1 MSIPTALKYA
11 IGAAAVAILGY
22 GAYRGY
28 KSAKAKISVE
38 ERNKRALQVAKHTEY
53 LRTLAKASNDRKVVD
68 AAVVIESPEA
78 QQMLEVAVEA
88 AKATYTE
95 DNSVRKLSYKTGGI
109 VSPDTIIKTQVT
121 CANDLSATEQ
131 QVRHSFYTAIVA
143 FGSQFKDPHL
153 TFEQSVGET
162 TKMIIDNHVNNGAMH
177 IDELE
182 EWSTTVKPF
191 ALPSVEL
198 IRKLS
203 TEMDRGQVI
212 KYLAQLDIDGVM
224 DAHVVATAP
233 PPPKMVA
240 VSPVSASGTVTLGPH
255 LFDALSNRPSYRGT

>member
-1 MSIPTALKYA
+1 MSIPTLVKYG
-11 IGAAAVAILGY
+11 IAAAAAAILGY

-38 ERNKRALQVAKHTEY
+38 ERNKRALQMTLNAEH
-53 LRTLAKASNDRKVVD
+53 LRALAKAANDRKVVD

-78 QQMLEVAVEA
+78 QQMLEAAVEV
-88 AKATYTE
+88 AKETYDT
-95 DNSVRKLSYKTGGI
+95 DDSVRKLSFRTGGI

-131 QVRHSFYTAIVA
+131 QVRHSFYTAVVA

-153 TFEQSVGET
+153 TFEQSFGDAVG
-162 TKMIIDNHVNNGAMH
+162 MIMDNHCKSGALRP
-177 IDELE
+177 DELAL
-182 EWSTTVKPF
+182 WSNTVKPF
-191 ALPSVEL
+191 HMPSVEL
-198 IRKLS
+198 VRKLLS
-203 TEMDRGQVI
+203 EMDRGQVI
-212 KYLAQLDIDGVM
+212 ATLAKMDLDGTM
-224 DAHVVATAP
+224 DTHVVATAP

-255 LFDALSNRPSYRGT
+255 LFDALSNGPSYRGT